1 MKTILNILRLCIIA
15 MLAFGVYGCDTSEEP
30 MEETGEAIEDLGE
43 AVEDSAEETGEAVED
58 SVDRAD

>member
-1 MKTILNILRLCIIA
+1 MKTILNIMRLCIIA